1 MKLYTTSKTNN
12 NSNKIQVASKLR
24 RKNAEKFANK
34 IIRERKQLMDRLAD
48 A

>member
-1 MKLYTTSKTNN
+1 MKLYMNSKTNN
-12 NSNKIQVASKLR
+12 KSSKIQVASKLR
-24 RKNAEKFANK
+24 RNNAEKFANK